1 MDFLLPILSEDQLA
15 AEIALLNKATKPE
28 EIQKLVDSWLNK
40 YLPQLEPCELNPVV
54 QDILRT
60 KSTLSEKMHH
70 LSRVYRRLKQQQRII
85 ALSTVLSK
93 RATNQLISSTSD
105 LYTTHGRSSTSSFNF
120 TASPVCSNAKQNTR
134 CDSNYRADPRKRVLW
149 EMRQETVNQSEISTE
164 TQSGN
169 NVKPMDASVKA
180 QMNAVSEN
188 NTYNV
193 ANSSTIKNVA
203 IGGVEAQSIRGMD
216 GTTMQMPIL
225 INDIGST
232 NRMENNLAS
241 STSTSPPV
249 TTTTISENIINNV
262 VDSSNIRNVVNDGE
276 EIQSISTM
284 EGIESVAAYE
294 TVATSTESGISISNT
309 VDTDRATSTSTPTLA
324 SSPFVT
330 SSTPMQIPILI
341 NDIGISSAAENDRAA
356 STGTPTPISPP
367 RASST
372 PMRGPHLPTID
383 NGVYT
388 VIGPNGTKVPT
399 RKFQTISFEAP
410 STATRILLC
419 LVFSEEILAKNTL
432 SGKPSPAFVG
442 RERPPKGQLNPDKV
456 SDIIHCV
463 KLHTPFTEKSI
474 RSIITTKCADSTK
487 KLRRLSKT

>member
-149 EMRQETVNQSEISTE
+149 EMRQE
-164 TQSGN
+164 
-169 NVKPMDASVKA
+169 
-180 QMNAVSEN
+180 
-188 NTYNV
+188 
-193 ANSSTIKNVA
+193 
-203 IGGVEAQSIRGMD
+203 
-216 GTTMQMPIL
+216 